1 MGWGAGG
8 VGAGGATLTV
18 GSAAVVTGSAAV
30 GAGVAVG
37 SSGGGA
43 DGVLAGAS
51 GASVGTA
58 RPPVVGR
65 VVDTTVV
72 VVSRGSELLSLEQAT
87 VKRVATMETA
97 TAAANQ
103 REPTIATVPTANPAG
118 NGPKVSA
125 GGRST
130 ILRPPYLVG

>member
-1 MGWGAGG
+1 

-18 GSAAVVTGSAAV
+18 GSVAVVVGSATV

-37 SSGGGA
+37 SSGGGG
-43 DGVLAGAS
+43 DGVFAGES

-72 VVSRGSELLSLEQAT
+72 VVSRGSELLSLEQAN
-87 VKRVATMETA
+87 VRRVATMETVSAA
-97 TAAANQ
+97 TNQ

-118 NGPKVSA
+118 NGPKVTA

-130 ILRPPYLVG
+130 ILLPPYWAG

>member
-1 MGWGAGG
+1 MGWA
-8 VGAGGATLTV
+8 VGADGATLTI
-18 GSAAVVTGSAAV
+18 GSVAVVTGSATV

-65 VVDTTVV
+65 VVEATLV
-72 VVSRGSELLSLEQAT
+72 VVSGGSELLSLEQAT
-87 VKRVATMETA
+87 VNRVANIETV

-103 REPTIATVPTANPAG
+103 REPTIATVPTANPAR
-118 NGPKVSA
+118 NGPNVSA

-130 ILRPPYLVG
+130 ILLPPYWAG